1 MLLSRVWTID
11 PVMMQAEHEL
21 IAILPHFQI
30 RENSGVLNFIGVRIF
45 LERKLGSGCV
55 RTAPCELVVAL
66 SSSGCVCRAILD
78 RSNPGSQRKCRCGWR
93 LCSSS

>member
-30 RENSGVLNFIGVRIF
+30 RENSGVLNFIGVRI
-45 LERKLGSGCV
+45 SWNASSAVDVC
-55 RTAPCELVVAL
+55 AL
-66 SSSGCVCRAILD
+66 LHVS
-78 RSNPGSQRKCRCGWR
+78 
-93 LCSSS
+93 